1 MLHVL
6 ILRIPA
12 RGQGCVHVT
21 RVSIPCGM
29 HRRACVARVGCGH
42 LWPSG
47 GDWGRM
53 QSGSTAHQTRL
64 HPGSGAIK
72 RVLVEGKEIP
82 QS

>member
-1 MLHVL
+1 ML

-12 RGQGCVHVT
+12 GSQGCVHVT

-47 GDWGRM
+47 GDCSRM
-53 QSGSTAHQTRL
+53 QSGSSAHQTRL

-72 RVLVEGKEIP
+72 RVLVEGKEIS

>member
-1 MLHVL
+1 ML
-6 ILRIPA
+6 ILRTPA
-12 RGQGCVHVT
+12 RGQGRVHVT
-21 RVSIPCGM
+21 GVSIPRGM
-29 HRRACVARVGCGH
+29 HRRAGVAGVGCGH

-53 QSGSTAHQTRL
+53 QSGSAAHQTRF

-72 RVLVEGKEIP
+72 RVLVKGKEIP